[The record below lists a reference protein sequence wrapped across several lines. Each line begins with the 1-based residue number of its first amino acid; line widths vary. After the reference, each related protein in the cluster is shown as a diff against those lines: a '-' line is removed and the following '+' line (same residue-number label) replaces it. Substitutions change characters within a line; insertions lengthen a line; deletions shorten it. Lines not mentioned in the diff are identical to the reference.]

1 MIKYFF
7 LITSLLNKPQ
17 KIDLLK
23 IFFLILIAML
33 LETFSISL
41 VIPLIT
47 SIVNPESILLK
58 KIISFTYL
66 DPNKDNIIIYAAILF
81 TFIFLIKTLFLIY
94 FNWKRTKFVYATQHF
109 FSKKIFDIY
118 LNQPYSFHIKNNSA
132 QLLRNAT
139 SEVGAFTNAINSL
152 SIILSEIFIVFGVL
166 FLAIFFNPIATIS
179 IFIFFTLIG
188 LLYYSIVKNMTL
200 DWGKKRIFNEGKRIQ
215 DLQQGFSNI
224 QSIKVSNKENFFV
237 EKYALHNFMFI
248 TMTQYA
254 NFLGSIPRLLIEFI
268 AIFFATILIIF
279 LLKNGSAHDELIVTF
294 ALFAAIA
301 FKLLPSLNR
310 IISNIQ
316 SLRYVEP
323 TLDVLDNELKLENK
337 KKILTSDKDLFK
349 LNKDISFD
357 KVSFCYP
364 GTNKDIINNVSFSIN
379 KGEIT
384 GIIGESGSGKS
395 TALNLIL
402 GLLEPTSGNI
412 KIDGKLLTND
422 NTRYWQQNIGFVPQ
436 QITLIDDTLKNNIA
450 FGIEENLINI
460 PALQNSISLSQLT
473 EFINQNPD
481 RLDSLVGERGITL
494 SGGQIQRIGIARA
507 LYNSPSLLI
516 LDEPTSS
523 LDTETEKQL
532 INDILKLKKDRTI
545 VIISHNKSITE
556 ICQKVISVKDSKI
569 VEYII

>member
-41 VIPLIT
+41 VIPLIA

-58 KIISFTYL
+58 KIISFTHL

-94 FNWKRTKFVYATQHF
+94 FNWKRTKFIYATQHF

-152 SIILSEIFIVFGVL
+152 SIILSEIFIGFGVL

-188 LLYYSIVKNMTL
+188 FLYYSIVKNMTL

-237 EKYALHNFMFI
+237 EKYALHNFMFT

-254 NFLGSIPRLLIEFI
+254 NFLGSIPRLLIEFL

-337 KKILTSDKDLFK
+337 KKILPNDKNLFK
-349 LNKDISFD
+349 LNNDISFN
-357 KVSFCYP
+357 KVSFCYS
-364 GTNKDIINNVSFSIN
+364 GTNKNIINNVSFSIN

-395 TALNLIL
+395 TILNLIL

-412 KIDGKLLTND
+412 KIDGKLLMND
-422 NTRYWQQNIGFVPQ
+422 NVRYWQQDIGFVPQ
-436 QITLIDDTLKNNIA
+436 QISLTDDTLKNNIA

-460 PALQNSISLSQLT
+460 SALQNSISLSQLT
-473 EFINQNPD
+473 EYINQNPD

-507 LYNSPSLLI
+507 LYNSPSILI

-545 VIISHNKSITE
+545 VIISHNKSITD
-556 ICQKVISVKDSKI
+556 ICQKVITVKNSKI
-569 VEYII
+569 VEYSI

>member
-7 LITSLLNKPQ
+7 LIISLLNKSQ
-17 KIDLLK
+17 KNDLLK
-23 IFFLILIAML
+23 IFFLILIATL

-58 KIISFTYL
+58 RIISFTYL
-66 DPNKDNIIIYAAILF
+66 DLNKDNLIIYATMLF
-81 TFIFLIKTLFLIY
+81 TFVFLIKTLFLIY
-94 FNWKRTKFVYATQHF
+94 FHWKRTKFIYTTQHF
-109 FSKKIFDIY
+109 FSKKIYDIY

-132 QLLRNAT
+132 QLLRNVT
-139 SEVGAFTNAINSL
+139 SEVGAFTNAINAL
-152 SIILSEIFIVFGVL
+152 SIILSEFFIVSGVL
-166 FLAIFFNPIATIS
+166 FLAIYFNPITTAS
-179 IFIFFTLIG
+179 IFTLFTLLG
-188 LLYYSIVKNMTL
+188 FLYYSIVKNMTL

-215 DLQQGFSNI
+215 DLQQGFSII

-237 EKYALHNFMFI
+237 EKYALHNFLFT
-248 TMTQYA
+248 TMTQYT
-254 NFLGSIPRLLIEFI
+254 NFLGNIPRLLIEFI
-268 AIFFATILIIF
+268 AIFFASILIIF
-279 LLKNGSAHDELIVTF
+279 LLKTGSTQDELIITF
-294 ALFAAIA
+294 ALFVAIT

-323 TLDVLDNELKLENK
+323 TLDVLENEFKLENK
-337 KKILTSDKDLFK
+337 KEILPNDKNLFK
-349 LNKDISFD
+349 LNKDILFN

-364 GTNKDIINNVSFSIN
+364 GANQDIINNVSFSIN
-379 KGEIT
+379 KGDIT
-384 GIIGESGSGKS
+384 GIIGQSGSGKS
-395 TALNLIL
+395 TVLNLIL

-412 KIDGKLLTND
+412 KIDGKPLTND
-422 NTRYWQQNIGFVPQ
+422 NAKYWQKNIGFVPQ
-436 QITLIDDTLKNNIA
+436 QINLIDDTLKNNIA

-460 PALQNSISLSQLT
+460 SALQNSISLSQLT

-481 RLDSLVGERGITL
+481 RLDSLVGERGISL

-523 LDTETEKQL
+523 LDTETEKHL
-532 INDILKLKKDRTI
+532 INDIQKLKKDRTI
-545 VIISHNKSITE
+545 VIISHNKSIID
-556 ICQKVISVKDSKI
+556 ICQKVIDVKL
-569 VEYII
+569 

>member
-1 MIKYFF
+1 MIKYFS
-7 LITSLLNKPQ
+7 LIISLLNKAQ

-23 IFFLILIAML
+23 IFFLILIAMF

-58 KIISFTYL
+58 KIISFTDL
-66 DPNKDNIIIYAAILF
+66 DPNKNNIIMYAAIAF

-94 FNWKRTKFVYATQHF
+94 FHWKRTKFIFTTQHF
-109 FSKKIFDIY
+109 FSKKLYDVY

-132 QLLRNAT
+132 QLLRNVT
-139 SEVGAFTNAINSL
+139 SEVNAFMYAINHI
-152 SIILSEIFIVFGVL
+152 SIASTEILIIFGVV
-166 FLAIFFNPIATIS
+166 FVAIFFNPTATIL
-179 IFIFFTLIG
+179 IFIFFIL
-188 LLYYSIVKNMTL
+188 LSFLYYSIIKNMSL
-200 DWGKKRIFNEGKRIQ
+200 DWGKKRIFNEGKKIQ

-237 EKYALHNFMFI
+237 GKYALHDSIFT
-248 TMTQYA
+248 TMSQHA
-254 NFLGSIPRLLIEFI
+254 NFLGNIPRLLIEFI
-268 AIFFATILIIF
+268 SIFLATILIIF
-279 LLKNGSAHDELIVTF
+279 FLKNGSTHEDLLVTF

-310 IISNIQ
+310 IISSIQ
-316 SLRYVEP
+316 SLRYVQP
-323 TLDVLDNELKLENK
+323 TLDLLENELKRENK
-337 KKILTSDKDLFK
+337 KKILKNDKDIFK
-349 LNKDISFD
+349 LNKDISFN

-364 GTNKDIINNVSFSIN
+364 GKNKDIINNLSFSIN

-395 TALNLIL
+395 TILNLIL
-402 GLLEPTSGNI
+402 GLLKPNSGNI

-422 NTRYWQQNIGFVPQ
+422 NARYWQQNIGFVPQ

-450 FGIEENLINI
+450 FGVEENFINI
-460 PALQNSISLSQLT
+460 SAIENSISLSQLT

-481 RLDSLVGERGITL
+481 RLDSLVGERGISL

-545 VIISHNKSITE
+545 VIISHNKSIID
-556 ICQKVISVKDSKI
+556 ICQKVISLKF
-569 VEYII
+569 